1 MFTLLMATSVTEGW
15 GRMQAKHPS
24 FLAWKNSHIPSLSRE
39 PLSRT
44 PRLPLQDPQGP
55 MEDGQGARAG
65 CPQCNILCPPEAG
78 VGAWI
83 WQHSTTLPVAGSRQ
97 GSQVGF
103 GAALWWYCP
112 LPPDDNKNAQNF
124 CYPSL
129 SSASISPVIG
139 SKGGLCKIL
148 QTWVEK
154 GTKLYC
160 SILVPRETAT
170 GAASPATGPD
180 PAGAGLL
187 VAPCAIHGA
196 TGPFQPLLVQLPAD
210 RAAWGG
216 ARAGVA
222 VLLSRWVL

>member
-1 MFTLLMATSVTEGW
+1 MGGTGRAGRDLVTKAPCAPSVPWWDGSQTEELSGFANPSVRRTPSVPMFTPLMATSVPEGW

-24 FLAWKNSHIPSLSRE
+24 LLAWKNSHIPNLSRE

-55 MEDGQGARAG
+55 TEDGQGARAG

-124 CYPSL
+124 
-129 SSASISPVIG
+129 
-139 SKGGLCKIL
+139 
-148 QTWVEK
+148 
-154 GTKLYC
+154 
-160 SILVPRETAT
+160 
-170 GAASPATGPD
+170 
-180 PAGAGLL
+180 
-187 VAPCAIHGA
+187 
-196 TGPFQPLLVQLPAD
+196 
-210 RAAWGG
+210 
-216 ARAGVA
+216 
-222 VLLSRWVL
+222 